1 MLLLICT
8 KVTTIFIKHKMK
20 GGISISFLPVL
31 NQTMILFILI
41 FIGFIIKKKNIITNQ
56 MIKDLS
62 GLILNVT
69 LPLMMITAMNY
80 NFSLE
85 MLNNSML
92 TLAYGAVSYGI
103 VIIIAI
109 VFNKV
114 FKTDALQK
122 GVYSFLIVF
131 PNTGFMGFPIL
142 MAMFGDIGVFY
153 GAIYNLLFNFLT
165 WTLGV
170 KYMTGHNT
178 VEDKSGFGL
187 KSIINPGFVSVFIGL
202 LVFVSPVKL
211 PNIIYSPLKLL
222 GDTTTPLAML
232 VAGGMLADIKI
243 TEVLGNKKLYILALI
258 RLLLAPLSMVLIFS
272 IINVP
277 SIVRGVLV
285 TLTGMPSAVN
295 TAIFATRY
303 NADSKLASQG
313 VFITTLLN
321 ILTAPLIIYILTL

>member
-1 MLLLICT
+1 M
-8 KVTTIFIKHKMK
+8 
-20 GGISISFLPVL
+20 SFLPVL

-41 FIGFIIKKKNIITNQ
+41 FIGFIIKKRNIISKQ

-80 NFSLE
+80 TFSLE

-92 TLAYGAVSYGI
+92 TLAYGAVSYVI
-103 VIIIAI
+103 VIMIAL
-109 VFNKV
+109 VFNRV
-114 FKTDALQK
+114 LKTDILQK

-142 MAMFGDIGVFY
+142 KAMFGDIGVFY

-170 KYMTGHNT
+170 KYMTGHNKA
-178 VEDKSGFGL
+178 ESKSSLGL
-187 KSIINPGFVSVFIGL
+187 KSLINPGFISVFIGL

-232 VAGGMLADIKI
+232 VAGAMLADIRI
-243 TEVLGNKKLYILALI
+243 SEILGNKKLYILTVI
-258 RLLLAPLSMVLIFS
+258 RLLIAPLSMLFLFS

-277 SIVRGVLV
+277 SIVKGVLV
-285 TLTGMPSAVN
+285 TLSGMPSAVN

-303 NADSKLASQG
+303 NADAKLASQG

-321 ILTAPLIIYILTL
+321 ILTAPLIIYLLTAY

>member
-1 MLLLICT
+1 MNLS
-8 KVTTIFIKHKMK
+8 FI
-20 GGISISFLPVL
+20 PVL
-31 NQTMILFILI
+31 NQTIILFILI
-41 FIGFIIKKKNIITNQ
+41 FIGFIIKKKSIITNQ

-80 NFSLE
+80 KFSLE

-92 TLAYGAVSYGI
+92 TLIYGIISYAI

-109 VFNKV
+109 IFNKLL
-114 FKTDALQK
+114 KPDEAQK

-142 MAMFGDIGVFY
+142 KAMFGDIGVFY

-170 KYMTGHNT
+170 KYMTSYNT
-178 VEDKSGFGL
+178 IENKESTTL
-187 KSIINPGFVSVFIGL
+187 KNFINPGFISVFIGL
-202 LVFVSPVKL
+202 LVFISPVKL

-232 VAGGMLADIKI
+232 VAGAMLADIKI
-243 TEVLGNKKLYILALI
+243 SEVLGNKKLYILAVI
-258 RLLLAPLSMVLIFS
+258 RLLVAPISMILIFS
-272 IINVP
+272 IFKVP
-277 SIVRGVLV
+277 SIVKGVLV
-285 TLTGMPSAVN
+285 TLTGMPAAVN
-295 TAIFATRY
+295 TAIFATKY
-303 NADSKLASQG
+303 NSDSKLASQG

-321 ILTAPLIIYILTL
+321 ILTAPLIIYLLMSY